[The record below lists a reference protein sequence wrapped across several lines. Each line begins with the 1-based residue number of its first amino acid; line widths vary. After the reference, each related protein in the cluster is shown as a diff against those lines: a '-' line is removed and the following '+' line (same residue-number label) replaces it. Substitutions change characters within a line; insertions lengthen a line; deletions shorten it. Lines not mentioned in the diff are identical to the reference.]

1 MDISS
6 VRSFLLLITAAAI
19 MTGCDEQTEPK
30 QTDPVVIGAFYNL
43 NGSQSGLDLPSS
55 KGAELAVAQAN
66 DAGGVLGREVELI
79 VEDGQTDTGV
89 IASKMRTFLEEYPAA
104 VGFIGFS
111 DDNMLLAA
119 APLAAD
125 RGKLFLTSGATSPK
139 LPGDVPTWLFLA
151 CFGDNVQAA
160 AAAEWAYED
169 RSFRTAAV
177 LFDSSKIYTRL
188 LKDYFI
194 TRFTELGGTVLSTGN
209 FSPENMDGIADGV
222 EQADMIFLS
231 AAPDLVYDAVARLR
245 SAGYEMPIVGGDG
258 FDLQDLWQEHP
269 EVEDVFFTTH
279 AYLGSDN
286 PDPAVATFR
295 QLYADAFPGDE
306 PDAFTALGYDAAGLL
321 IDAVKRAG
329 SGDPE
334 RVRQALAS
342 TDGYRGVT
350 GTISYR
356 EGERIPDK
364 SVTILEVKGGLLKFV
379 KEWMPQS
386 VPAP

>member
-1 MDISS
+1 
-6 VRSFLLLITAAAI
+6 